1 MACDM
6 PKPCKFSS
14 LDSCQKSFLWTH
26 KELDLARH
34 PVVGLVLQVGDMEKF
49 PHARG
54 FEHLDPFFRVSKQG
68 PCFTA
73 VEEDGGDK
81 RLVRLELACKADGHH
96 QILFSLA
103 IAAIAEAI
111 LMWTSAGQVQS
122 LHRVAPGYLK
132 LVTSKFQPFMLISAL
147 MLLALLIMIL
157 LFSVLTSIPYAVALS
172 TSL

>member
-34 PVVGLVLQVGDMEKF
+34 PVVGLVLQVGDTEKF

-54 FEHLDPFFRVSKQG
+54 FEHMDPFFRVSKQG

-103 IAAIAEAI
+103 IAAIADAI
-111 LMWTSAGQVQS
+111 LIQTSAEQMPHLCIG
-122 LHRVAPGYLK
+122 LLPG
-132 LVTSKFQPFMLISAL
+132 T
-147 MLLALLIMIL
+147 
-157 LFSVLTSIPYAVALS
+157 
-172 TSL
+172 